1 MGPIGWPETVF
12 IFFLAL
18 ILFGPK
24 KLPELGR
31 TVGKAL
37 ADFQRAKGEIQAAF
51 DREKKQLMADT
62 KMGLDTEMLTGLAN
76 EYRFETSAVDASLYG
91 SGFQSSGFQSSGFRS
106 SDFQSSDADTS
117 PSDAIVT
124 VQ

>member
-117 PSDAIVT
+117 AADSIVT

>member
-18 ILFGPK
+18 LLFGPK

-31 TVGKAL
+31 TVGKAM
-37 ADFQRAKGEIQAAF
+37 ADFQRAKGELQDAF
-51 DREKKQLMADT
+51 NRETKQL
-62 KMGLDTEMLTGLAN
+62 GLDTEMLTGLAN
-76 EYRFETSAVDASLYG
+76 PYQYETSAVDASLYS
-91 SGFQSSGFQSSGFRS
+91 SGLQSSGFQSSGFRS

-117 PSDAIVT
+117 AADAIVT

>member
-117 PSDAIVT
+117 AADAIVT

>member
-51 DREKKQLMADT
+51 DREKKQLMVDT

-91 SGFQSSGFQSSGFRS
+91 SGFQSSGFRS